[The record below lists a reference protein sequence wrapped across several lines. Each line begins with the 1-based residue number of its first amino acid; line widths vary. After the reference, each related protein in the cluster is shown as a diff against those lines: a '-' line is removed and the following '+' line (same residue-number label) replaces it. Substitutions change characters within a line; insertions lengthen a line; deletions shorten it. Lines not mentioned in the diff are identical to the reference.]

1 MSVVRGEDRF
11 VVGDG
16 VQTNVGCNVYLGV
29 AEVGTFQGCRLTT
42 YDKCRFLHII
52 ILCIV
57 LGQIR

>member
-1 MSVVRGEDRF
+1 MSRREDRF

-42 YDKCRFLHII
+42 YDKRRFLHII

-57 LGQIR
+57 LG